1 MKQDDIEKLL
11 LSINPNIKKYLN
23 KKINLLND
31 GIIDSFDIMRLLV
44 EIEKKKKKKI
54 NYSKVSRN
62 TFANFGTIKK
72 FVDKL

>member
-1 MKQDDIEKLL
+1 MKKNDIEKIL

-31 GIIDSFDIMRLLV
+31 GIIDSFDIMKFLV

-54 NYSKVSRN
+54 N
-62 TFANFGTIKK
+62 
-72 FVDKL
+72 

>member
-1 MKQDDIEKLL
+1 MKKNDIEKIL

-31 GIIDSFDIMRLLV
+31 GIIDSFDIMKFLV

-62 TFANFGTIKK
+62 TFNNFYTIKK